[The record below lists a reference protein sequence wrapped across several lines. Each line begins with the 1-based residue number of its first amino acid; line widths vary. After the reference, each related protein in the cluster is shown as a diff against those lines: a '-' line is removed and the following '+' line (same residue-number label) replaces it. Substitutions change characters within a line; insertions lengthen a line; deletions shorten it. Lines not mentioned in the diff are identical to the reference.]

1 MVTVGGA
8 ICGYCAIGNLNAA
21 AYPDNTIIIDKTDAK
36 IGRVIKNRVKFFILD
51 YLALA
56 GLDAG
61 IAGAVPNG
69 CGLTGAPGRTLIKLS
84 AIT

>member
-21 AYPDNTIIIDKTDAK
+21 ANPDNTIIIDKTDAK
-36 IGRVIKNRVKFFILD
+36 IGRVIKNRVKFFILN

-61 IAGAVPNG
+61 VAGAVPNG